1 MRTGPSRIGSVRS
14 AGASGSASA
23 RLVVLGSADNASPE
37 SSPVSSLIEPVSLAT
52 CSVPF
57 FWSSFFSSSASWA
70 SRQSRSQSSSAAAV
84 SVPEAAS
91 PSTLADGPCSV
102 SVSDGSPPSC
112 SLSSRSPFGFTRRGC
127 LFSDFASGA
136 ESSSPRV
143 GAPASGSSARAAE
156 AHPSIMT
163 TRIDRTGKRIGPRM
177 PAD

>member
-14 AGASGSASA
+14 AGAAGSASA
-23 RLVVLGSADNASPE
+23 RVVVLGSADSASPA
-37 SSPVSSLIEPVSLAT
+37 SSPVSSLIEPLSLAT

-57 FWSSFFSSSASWA
+57 FCSSFFSSSASWA

-84 SVPEAAS
+84 SVPEVAS

-127 LFSDFASGA
+127 LSSGFALGA

-143 GAPASGSSARAAE
+143 GAPASGSFASAAE
-156 AHPSIMT
+156 AHPKIMIASIA
-163 TRIDRTGKRIGPRM
+163 RTGKRIGLRM